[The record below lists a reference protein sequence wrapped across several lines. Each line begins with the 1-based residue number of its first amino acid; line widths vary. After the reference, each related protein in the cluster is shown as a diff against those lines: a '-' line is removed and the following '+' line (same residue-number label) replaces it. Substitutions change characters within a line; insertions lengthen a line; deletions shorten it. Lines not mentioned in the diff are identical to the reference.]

1 MEIALDQFVRDATDN
16 GLVSVDEIAAA
27 RETLPP
33 KKRDSGTTA
42 LAKVLI
48 QAGKLTKYQA
58 AAVYQGKAKGLIY
71 GKYVVLDELGAGDW
85 ASSTRPGTARWIG
98 WWH

>member
-16 GLVSVDEIAAA
+16 GLVSADEIAAA

-58 AAVYQGKAKGLIY
+58 AAIYQGNCVIKAVGPVEDRGRENAIIKIMPNT
-71 GKYVVLDELGAGDW
+71 GK
-85 ASSTRPGTARWIG
+85 RK
-98 WWH
+98 